1 MIQNQENNQNLKQE
15 IKQDLKQEK
24 DQEIPQEMK
33 EENPQEI
40 PQENPQEKQPQI
52 NININQKINLKQK
65 NSESREPEFDSIE
78 PVSEPVSEPETEEID
93 INNINENNLLN
104 PEQIKYKYIDDD
116 ELMKDFNMCIDD
128 SLSTPNPLFSK
139 TNSFQI
145 NYCIYSINTDC
156 FIEGIP
162 SLNDS
167 IELHDTPYLFN
178 NFQPFIQYVL
188 EKKKDGIL
196 GVGSEFYDFPQS
208 SYECNVFSNQEEED
222 DSEKSQ
228 QQIHFENTCYQ
239 FVLSCFD
246 KNIDIHNNTIDISKL
261 YKGFIQTL
269 STPLSSSEFIQTN
282 PLSAPLFSNNQNKEN
297 ENIIQLYVFFDVT
310 PIINYL
316 KKSQYILSIID
327 EILYKKKIYST
338 SINENVTNLFKK
350 NLFLSKIYLINE
362 NESEIEVLFP
372 FQLYLCN
379 YSEGEYLNIKKET
392 VEMNHIEQIEHP
404 LLGMAYYFSTYPI
417 KEYESENL
425 KRYSCF
431 MVNDLYI
438 KNDIIELEEEEKEKI
453 KEDVL
458 SASTIYFYE
467 NELQLWG
474 IKNMIHFT
482 EL

>member
-1 MIQNQENNQNLKQE
+1 M
-15 IKQDLKQEK
+15 
-24 DQEIPQEMK
+24 
-33 EENPQEI
+33 
-40 PQENPQEKQPQI
+40 
-52 NININQKINLKQK
+52 
-65 NSESREPEFDSIE
+65 
-78 PVSEPVSEPETEEID
+78 
-93 INNINENNLLN
+93 
-104 PEQIKYKYIDDD
+104 
-116 ELMKDFNMCIDD
+116 
-128 SLSTPNPLFSK
+128 
-139 TNSFQI
+139 
-145 NYCIYSINTDC
+145 
-156 FIEGIP
+156 
-162 SLNDS
+162 
-167 IELHDTPYLFN
+167 
-178 NFQPFIQYVL
+178 
-188 EKKKDGIL
+188 
-196 GVGSEFYDFPQS
+196 
-208 SYECNVFSNQEEED
+208 FSNQEED

-228 QQIHFENTCYQ
+228 QQIHFENTCFN

-246 KNIDIHNNTIDISKL
+246 KNIDIHNNIIDISKL
-261 YKGFIQTL
+261 YKGFIQ
-269 STPLSSSEFIQTN
+269 
-282 PLSAPLFSNNQNKEN
+282 NQDKEN

-310 PIINYL
+310 QIINYL

-350 NLFLSKIYLINE
+350 NSYLSKIYLMDN

-379 YSEGEYLNIKKET
+379 YSEGEYFNITKET
-392 VEMNHIEQIEHP
+392 VEMNHIEQIEHF

-438 KNDIIELEEEEKEKI
+438 KNDIIDFEEEEKEKL
-453 KEDVL
+453 KDDVL

-467 NELQLWG
+467 NELQIWG

>member
-1 MIQNQENNQNLKQE
+1 MIQNQEMNKEIKEDLNQEKPLEIKEDLNQEMNQDLKEDLNQE
-15 IKQDLKQEK
+15 IKED
-24 DQEIPQEMK
+24 IPR
-33 EENPQEI
+33 
-40 PQENPQEKQPQI
+40 QI

-65 NSESREPEFDSIE
+65 DSESRESESESREPEE
-78 PVSEPVSEPETEEID
+78 ETREPEEESDETID
-93 INNINENNLLN
+93 FNYINPENNIIN

-116 ELMKDFNMCIDD
+116 ELMKDFNICA
-128 SLSTPNPLFSK
+128 SEF
-139 TNSFQI
+139 NSSPITI

-156 FIEGIP
+156 YIEGIP
-162 SLNDS
+162 PINNS
-167 IELHDTPYLFN
+167 IELHDTQYLFN

-188 EKKKDGIL
+188 EKKNDGILNVGSYL
-196 GVGSEFYDFPQS
+196 GVGSDLYDFPQS

-228 QQIHFENTCYQ
+228 QQIHFENTCFQ

-246 KNIDIHNNTIDISKL
+246 KNVDIHNNTIDISKL
-261 YKGFIQTL
+261 YKGFIQ
-269 STPLSSSEFIQTN
+269 
-282 PLSAPLFSNNQNKEN
+282 NKEN
-297 ENIIQLYVFFDVT
+297 ENIINLYVFFDVT

-316 KKSQYILSIID
+316 KKSQYTLSIMD

-350 NLFLSKIYLINE
+350 NIYLSKIYLIDNS
-362 NESEIEVLFP
+362 ESEIEVLFP

-379 YSEGEYLNIKKET
+379 YTEGEYLNIKKET
-392 VEMNHIEQIEHP
+392 VELNHIEQIEHP

-425 KRYSCF
+425 KRFSCF

-438 KNDIIELEEEEKEKI
+438 KNDIIEFEEEEKEKI
-453 KEDVL
+453 KDDVL